1 VKVKTLHSDGET
13 LYKVMK
19 VSVAGKELITPAKA
33 LELSKLPSQP
43 QLDPK
48 VSGVNEIYR
57 TLEVAELKTYMGSNA
72 SAAVLERP
80 IKSSLAKAADRGDIS
95 VLFLECRSDQASLT
109 DIKSAEVEFLSDT
122 AYSFSD
128 IVTVPLITGIQHHV
142 ERIDSPIVPKYR
154 KFVESF
160 VAEVQ
165 KLNNKPIM
173 GTVPPLPWQITKDL
187 CENYLAMGIRAFCFD
202 FGGRTP
208 SATEERNI
216 RPFLKMLR
224 AEKIEEK
231 VLLYALNANPGK
243 VANKRVP
250 GTVSAKDIISFGFG
264 FDVLGQKHTI
274 LKGPKE
280 MYEALKKKGAQV
292 RFFDKTIYGYRKAA
306 LKAVKTILPPDSSV
320 TADQFQRA
328 SSPRALQSVVNME
341 QQGLESIR
349 LRAIIKDSAVSKYL
363 KGKAALDPVDYR
375 KITVA
380 RKEVEK
386 KDAQSRWF

>member
-109 DIKSAEVEFLSDT
+109 DIKSAEVEFLS
-122 AYSFSD
+122 
-128 IVTVPLITGIQHHV
+128 
-142 ERIDSPIVPKYR
+142 
-154 KFVESF
+154 
-160 VAEVQ
+160 
-165 KLNNKPIM
+165 
-173 GTVPPLPWQITKDL
+173 
-187 CENYLAMGIRAFCFD
+187 
-202 FGGRTP
+202 
-208 SATEERNI
+208 
-216 RPFLKMLR
+216 
-224 AEKIEEK
+224 EEK